1 MAKFLGGSYYA
12 VDDKGR
18 VVIPLRFRSLLGE
31 RFMITRGF
39 GGCLFIFS
47 DGQWRQLE
55 EKFDEGPL
63 FNQKKIRL
71 QRFLFGQAAEL
82 TPDTQGRVAIPQELR
97 EWAKIDMNSEV
108 QIIGNANWVEVWS
121 RKNYEAMLASEQA
134 NEEELLNIA
143 DEYLG

>member
-31 RFMITRGF
+31 RFTITRGF

-47 DGQWRQLE
+47 DDQWRLLE
-55 EKFDEGPL
+55 EKFDEGPR
-63 FNQKKIRL
+63 FNQKKMRL
-71 QRFLFGQAAEL
+71 QRFMFGQASEL
-82 TPDTQGRVAIPQELR
+82 APDTQGRVAIPQELR
-97 EWAKIDMNSEV
+97 DWAKIEPNSEV
-108 QIIGNANWVEVWS
+108 QIIGNANWVEIWS
-121 RKNYEAMLASEQA
+121 RKSYEAMVAREQE
-134 NEEELLNIA
+134 NEAELLSIA